1 MNTEDF
7 IDLKDYNRV
16 MLERDNK
23 DYMEGYINAMIDY
36 KIINTSQAEELQ
48 KMKK

>member
-1 MNTEDF
+1 MHKRDF

-16 MLERDNK
+16 MLESNNE
-23 DYMEGYINAMIDY
+23 DYMEGYINAMVDY
-36 KIINTSQAEELQ
+36 KIINTSQAEELL